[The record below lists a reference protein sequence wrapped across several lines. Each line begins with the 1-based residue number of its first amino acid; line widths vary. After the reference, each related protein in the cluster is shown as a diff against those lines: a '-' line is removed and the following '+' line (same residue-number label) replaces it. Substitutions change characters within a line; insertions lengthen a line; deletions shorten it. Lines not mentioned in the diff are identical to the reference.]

1 MLRFGILN
9 NFQAVLES
17 NQRVSEMQAYKAV
30 TQDLEKLLGVRAVE
44 EDLVVFAGGG
54 MWDIESKVL
63 GIVSST
69 RKTVDLF

>member
-1 MLRFGILN
+1 
-9 NFQAVLES
+9 
-17 NQRVSEMQAYKAV
+17 MQAYKAV

-54 MWDIESKVL
+54 MWDIESKVV

-69 RKTVDLF
+69 RNTVDLF